1 MRRFVADIG
10 CPGAA
15 FRDALDSYKPLVQAA
30 LSQQPGRASNPQI
43 PALIRYDSIP
53 DILGNAGPHSQDRNP
68 IVLIAAQARAT
79 AEP

>member
-30 LSQQPGRASNPQI
+30 LSQQPGRASNPEI

-53 DILGNAGPHSQDRNP
+53 DVLGNALRSQGRDP

-79 AEP
+79 TEP